1 MYRIFGEE
9 ATLNNILTLN
19 SSINWCEA
27 DNIHSEYI
35 SEFFNTITGLA
46 LCITAIINFYENKK
60 SGHTR
65 LYFSN
70 CVLFIVGIGTMLFH
84 GTLYYLFQLLD
95 ELPMLLIAIDFYN
108 IFIQLKIF
116 KRSFTTRFYNI
127 NTNLQNIFDVSS
139 LNFYHISVI
148 IVSSYFITPKL
159 QIVFFQGFLTCVICT
174 LCFIMYIVNNNLNN
188 LFYNKLNKLKT
199 NHFDYTDEE
208 KGHDFCTSSL
218 SIFYRKKRSFNTISF
233 LRKINN
239 VKLETNHTIYKPYF
253 TLKYKLRSFNKIG
266 IYIFI
271 FSLLIWNIENMYC
284 SDIQFLQLHAWWH
297 ISTSIGMY
305 YLNNI
310 MKTLIELDKI
320 V

>member
-1 MYRIFGEE
+1 MYIES
-9 ATLNNILTLN
+9 LNFDLFKYN

-46 LCITAIINFYENKK
+46 LCIISIINFYENKK

-70 CVLFIVGIGTMLFH
+70 YILFIVGVGTMLFH
-84 GTLYYLFQLLD
+84 GTLYYIFQLLD
-95 ELPMLLIAIDFYN
+95 ELPMLLIAIDYYN

-116 KRSFTTRFYNI
+116 KRSFTTQFYHI
-127 NTNLQNIFDVSS
+127 NTDLQNIFDLST

-148 IVSSYFITPKL
+148 IIYSYFITPRL
-159 QIVFFQGFLTCVICT
+159 QIVFFQGFLAVVICT
-174 LCFIMYIVNNNLNN
+174 LCFIMYFINSNLNN

-199 NHFDYTDEE
+199 NDDTDEE
-208 KGHDFCTSSL
+208 KGHEFCTSSL

-233 LRKINN
+233 LKKINN
-239 VKLETNHTIYKPYF
+239 VKLESNQTIYKPYF
-253 TLKYKLRSFNKIG
+253 NLKYKLKYLNKMG
-266 IYIFI
+266 VYIFV
-271 FSLLIWNIENMYC
+271 FSLLIWNIENWYC

-310 MKTLIELDKI
+310 MKTIIELDKI